1 MQVACFCF
9 VVAKMRRKGKKET
22 KQHQVGD
29 FVFAKVRG
37 FRAWPARVLQTEG
50 KLQYVYFYGTCN
62 IAKVGLAQLFEYD
75 KCKMRLGDVRRGV
88 HSGFKEAMLHVE
100 QSKSDPDA
108 DQGYFRARQELASEQ
123 GLDSSPPSTPT
134 KDELVKSPQRP
145 FIHITG
151 DSD

>member
-1 MQVACFCF
+1 MQVAF
-9 VVAKMRRKGKKET
+9 VLASIGKMGRKGKKEP

-37 FRAWPARVLQTEG
+37 FRAWPARILQTEG

-88 HSGFKEAMLHVE
+88 YNGFKEAMQHVE

-123 GLDSSPPSTPT
+123 GDSSAPSTPT
-134 KDELVKSPQRP
+134 KDELVKLRRRP
-145 FIHITG
+145 FKHITG

>member
-1 MQVACFCF
+1 MG
-9 VVAKMRRKGKKET
+9 RKGKKEA

-37 FRAWPARVLQTEG
+37 FRAWPARVLQKEG

-62 IAKVGLAQLFEYD
+62 IAKVGLAQLFEYE
-75 KCKMRLGDVRRGV
+75 KCKARLGDVRRGV
-88 HSGFKEAMLHVE
+88 HSGFKEAMAHVE
-100 QSKSDPDA
+100 QSKCDPDG
-108 DQGYFRARQELASEQ
+108 DQGYFRAREELASEE
-123 GLDSSPPSTPT
+123 LDVHSVKSSPP
-134 KDELVKSPQRP
+134 P